1 MPQLYCGA
9 RSLKF
14 EGRDM
19 SKIGPLVSICI
30 PAYLG
35 AKYIASTIDSVLK
48 QTFNDFELLIIDDDS
63 YDNTLAEVM
72 QFYDPRIRI
81 LKNESNIGAQENW
94 NRCLGEARGKYI
106 KLLPQDD
113 LLVPSCLER
122 QIEIFEDDAMQKIEL
137 IFCARTIVN
146 AENKPIYLRSYPGAS
161 SGVIHAHSIMRKCI
175 RRGTNLIGEPGA
187 VLFRAETARA
197 IGGFDAGIP
206 YVIDLDY
213 WFRLLLKGDAYYF
226 SDALSSFRISEESWS
241 VAIGAGQGENFRRFI
256 RKICDAP
263 EFSINQLD
271 NISGSIMATLNNL
284 ARLAFYRRILHG

>member
-1 MPQLYCGA
+1 
-9 RSLKF
+9 
-14 EGRDM
+14 M
-19 SKIGPLVSICI
+19 SKIAPLVSICI

-35 AKYIASTIDSVLK
+35 AKYIAVTINSVLN
-48 QTFNDFELLIIDDDS
+48 QTFNDFELLIIDDNSCDS
-63 YDNTLAEVM
+63 TLAEVM
-72 QFYDPRIRI
+72 QFSDSRIRV

-122 QIEIFEDDAMQKIEL
+122 QVEIFEDGAMRKIEL

-146 AENKPIYLRSYPGAS
+146 AENRPICLRAYPSAS
-161 SGVIHAHSIMRKCI
+161 SGIIHAHSIMRTCI

-197 IGGFDAGIP
+197 IGGFDADIP

-213 WFRLLLKGDAYYF
+213 WFRLLLRGDAYYF
-226 SDALSSFRISEESWS
+226 PDAQSSFRISEGSWS
-241 VAIGAGQGENFRRFI
+241 VAIGAGQSENYRRFI
-256 RKICDAP
+256 RKICDSP
-263 EFSINQLD
+263 EFSINRLD
-271 NISGSIMATLNNL
+271 NISGVIMATLNNF